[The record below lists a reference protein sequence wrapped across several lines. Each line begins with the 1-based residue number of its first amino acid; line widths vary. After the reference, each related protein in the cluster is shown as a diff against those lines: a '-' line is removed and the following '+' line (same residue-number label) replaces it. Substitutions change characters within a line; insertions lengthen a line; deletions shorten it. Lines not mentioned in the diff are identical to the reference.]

1 MINKYIQLFRRGR
14 AVRKA
19 VLGDSSKEWVKDT
32 NYSDYRNN
40 GNGTRTYRFSTYT
53 PTEQKID
60 YSQTIYDI
68 LKGAGDDTFIQ
79 KIHPEWY
86 NEDGTLNT
94 SYKVPTKSNT
104 STVDQDTTDTS
115 SVVETPTIE
124 TQSSTVQV
132 PNTTT
137 SSPASKKL
145 VAGTKKPPV
154 HDNNYFISKA
164 NNQLQNLGISKYK
177 FTTIDQI
184 KAFQR
189 SIGTEDDGDFGN
201 ATKDAYISLQ
211 SPSPN
216 KPRVILENGEVQT
229 IRKVAG
235 NKEVSKK
242 FFDTL
247 QQSKAKRYTTK
258 NGATFVKTKDNKWHQ
273 LLNNHFYRVYTVPS
287 STGETLKNG
296 MYLLSKGRIY
306 ERKYNAWNLRSDLKE
321 NQINPNLIWKRD

>member
-19 VLGDSSKEWVKDT
+19 GSGDSSKEWVKDT

-60 YSQTIYDI
+60 YSQAIYDI
-68 LKGAGDDTFIQ
+68 LKVAGDDTLIQ

-94 SYKVPTKSNT
+94 SYKVPTEPNT
-104 STVDQDTTDTS
+104 STVDQGTTDTS

-124 TQSSTVQV
+124 TQSSTVRV

-137 SSPASKKL
+137 SSSASKKL
-145 VAGTKKPPV
+145 VARTKKPPV

-164 NNQLQNLGISKYK
+164 NNQLQKLGISDFK
-177 FTTIDQI
+177 FKTIDQI

-189 SIGTEDDGDFGN
+189 TIGTKDDGDFGN
-201 ATKDAYISLQ
+201 ATKDAYLQ
-211 SPSPN
+211 NQSSN
-216 KPRVILENGEVQT
+216 KPRVILKNGRVRT
-229 IRKVAG
+229 GYRIAG

-247 QQSKAKRYTTK
+247 QQSKANRYTTK
-258 NGATFVKTKDNKWHQ
+258 NGATFIKGDNNKWYQ
-273 LLNNHFYRVYTVPS
+273 LLNNYLYGVHTAPIPNWKDIKKQHVY
-287 STGETLKNG
+287 NF
-296 MYLLSKGRIY
+296 
-306 ERKYNAWNLRSDLKE
+306 
-321 NQINPNLIWKRD
+321 